1 MGYKVIVTSGKN
13 HRDIF
18 PARTSGEES
27 FCDAELRRQLG
38 GGGTEECIDEFIE
51 LYRTK
56 ECSGGTS
63 NLGLLAGQFV
73 FSTILS
79 LKFLMSSLPLNSSEV
94 VSMAKT
100 DKLDRRR

>member
-1 MGYKVIVTSGKN
+1 MLLRCGASAS
-13 HRDIF
+13 
-18 PARTSGEES
+18 AR
-27 FCDAELRRQLG
+27 RRWDR
-38 GGGTEECIDEFIE
+38 DEFIDEVIE
-51 LYRTK
+51 LYWTK

-79 LKFLMSSLPLNSSEV
+79 LESLMSGLPLNSSEV

-100 DKLDRRR
+100 DKLDHRRWHFCPRHFVGVNEEADD